1 MTDVRTAPAIEFV
14 DVTKRYGDAVALDGI
29 SLRIESGE
37 FFCLLGPSGCG
48 KTTTLNLIGGFI
60 PLTSGE
66 LRIEGRRVND
76 LPPHQRSVN
85 TVFQN
90 YALFPHM
97 SVAENVAFGLRM
109 ERLGDAEVHRRVGEY
124 LDLVGLA
131 KYRDRMPA
139 QLSGGQAQRVALARA
154 LAKRPAVLLLDEP
167 LGALDLKLR
176 KQMQVELSRIHRQ
189 VGTTFV
195 FVTHDQEEALSMA
208 TRIAVMAGGKVRQV
222 GSPRDIYQG
231 PVDRFVADFIGESNF
246 LDGRLI
252 ADGAGSRF
260 ELSDG
265 TVVPSAADPAG
276 ARNGRVA
283 LMIRPESVAVGRQAP
298 AGGTRAVIIPGRA
311 TNVAFMGNHTRI
323 TVQTDAG
330 ILVALRF
337 HGDSDQGAVEEE
349 MLDREVHVWW
359 DPRES
364 TVVRAGDLG
373 ESDERSGG
381 GPEG

>member
-1 MTDVRTAPAIEFV
+1 MTDPAAPAIELV
-14 DVTKRYGDAVALDGI
+14 NVTKQYGDAIALDGI
-29 SLRIESGE
+29 SLRIDSGE

-66 LRIEGRRVND
+66 LRIEGRVVND
-76 LPPHQRSVN
+76 LAPHQRNVN

-97 SVAENVAFGLRM
+97 TVAENVAFGLRM
-109 ERLGDAEVHRRVGEY
+109 EGLDKREIASRVDEY
-124 LDLVGLA
+124 LELVGLGT
-131 KYRDRMPA
+131 YHDRYPTQM
-139 QLSGGQAQRVALARA
+139 SGGQAQRVALARA

-176 KQMQVELSRIHRQ
+176 KQMQVELARIHRQ

-208 TRIAVMAGGKVRQV
+208 TRIAVMSGGHVRQI
-222 GSPRDIYQG
+222 GPPREIYLR

-246 LDGRLI
+246 LDGTVTNGG
-252 ADGAGSRF
+252 GAPAF
-260 ELSDG
+260 KLSNG
-265 TVVPSAADPAG
+265 TILPARVPSVTP
-276 ARNGRVA
+276 NGPVK
-283 LMIRPESVAVGRQAP
+283 LMVRPESVSIGEAPPNDERSPAVVKGR
-298 AGGTRAVIIPGRA
+298 TS
-311 TNVAFMGNHTRI
+311 NVAFMGTHTRI

-330 ILVALRF
+330 TLVAIHFRE
-337 HGDSDQGAVEEE
+337 SDEGAVEEE
-349 MLDREVHVWW
+349 MVDQEVHVWW

-364 TVVRAGDLG
+364 TIVAAGDEAQTLEG
-373 ESDERSGG
+373 VDGG
-381 GPEG
+381 GEAV

>member
-1 MTDVRTAPAIEFV
+1 MTDQSPPPAIELI
-14 DVTKRYGDAVALDGI
+14 DATKRYGDAVALDAL
-29 SLRIESGE
+29 SLQIHAGE

-66 LRIEGRRVND
+66 MRIEGRRVND
-76 LPPHQRSVN
+76 LPPHKRNVN

-97 SVAENVAFGLRM
+97 TVADNVAFGLRM
-109 ERLGDAEVHRRVGEY
+109 EGLPKDEVGQRVDEY
-124 LDLVGLA
+124 LELVDLA
-131 KYRDRMPA
+131 AYRDRFPT

-176 KQMQVELSRIHRQ
+176 KQMQVELARIHRR

-208 TRIAVMAGGKVRQV
+208 TRIAVMAGGRIRQI
-222 GSPRDIYQG
+222 GTPREIYQW

-246 LDGRLI
+246 LDGRL
-252 ADGAGSRF
+252 ADGDGSRF
-260 ELSDG
+260 ELREG
-265 TVVPSAADPAG
+265 TVVPTPRRDGAAG
-276 ARNGRVA
+276 NGRVA
-283 LMIRPESVAVGRQAP
+283 LMIRPELVGVGRETP
-298 AGGTRAVIIPGRA
+298 DGTSTAVVIAGRA
-311 TNVAFMGNHTRI
+311 THVAFMGDHTRV

-330 ILVALRF
+330 TLVALRF
-337 HGDSDQGAVEEE
+337 HGDLDEQSVEEE

-359 DPRES
+359 RSAQVDGRHGRRRTWVGRRE
-364 TVVRAGDLG
+364 RR
-373 ESDERSGG
+373 RS
-381 GPEG
+381 

>member
-1 MTDVRTAPAIEFV
+1 VSQPGPTPAIELV
-14 DVTKRYGDAVALDGI
+14 DVTKRYGDAVALDRI

-60 PLTSGE
+60 PLTSGD

-76 LPPHQRSVN
+76 LPPHKRNVN

-97 SVAENVAFGLRM
+97 TVADNVAFGLRM
-109 ERLGDAEVHRRVGEY
+109 EQLGGREVTARVGEY

-131 KYRDRMPA
+131 DYSDRYPT

-208 TRIAVMAGGKVRQV
+208 TRIAVMSGGRVRQI
-222 GSPRDIYQG
+222 GPPREIYLR

-246 LDGRLI
+246 IDGSIANGTGEVGFRI
-252 ADGAGSRF
+252 ADG
-260 ELSDG
+260 
-265 TVVPSAADPAG
+265 TVLPTPSPEG
-276 ARNGRVA
+276 LHSGPVK
-283 LMIRPESVAVGRQAP
+283 LMVRPESVSIGITPPDR
-298 AGGTRAVIIPGRA
+298 GRA
-311 TNVAFMGNHTRI
+311 TAVVRGRTSNVAFMGSHTRI

-330 ILVALRF
+330 ILVAIRF
-337 HGDSDQGAVEEE
+337 RESDESAAEEE
-349 MLDREVHVWW
+349 MIDREVHVWW

-364 TVVRAGDLG
+364 TVVAAGD
-373 ESDERSGG
+373 EPQPRSGQG
-381 GPEG
+381 EE

>member
-1 MTDVRTAPAIEFV
+1 MTETRNAPAIELV
-14 DVTKRYGDAVALDGI
+14 DVTKRYGDALALDGI
-29 SLRIESGE
+29 SLRIDSGE

-76 LPPHQRSVN
+76 LPPHKRSVN

-97 SVAENVAFGLRM
+97 TVADNVAFGLRM
-109 ERLGDAEVHRRVGEY
+109 EGLEGREVGARVEEY

-131 KYRDRMPA
+131 TYGDRFPT

-208 TRIAVMAGGKVRQV
+208 SRIAVMSGGKVRQI
-222 GSPRDIYQG
+222 GPPREIYLH

-246 LDGRLI
+246 LDGVMTNGG
-252 ADGAGSRF
+252 GAPGF
-260 ELSDG
+260 LLPNG
-265 TVVPSAADPAG
+265 TVLPA
-276 ARNGRVA
+276 RVA
-283 LMIRPESVAVGRQAP
+283 ASSPDGPVKLMVRPESVSIGMTPPQNGSLAAVVKGR
-298 AGGTRAVIIPGRA
+298 TS
-311 TNVAFMGNHTRI
+311 NVAFMGSHTRI
-323 TVQTDAG
+323 TVETNAG
-330 ILVALRF
+330 TLVAIRF
-337 HGDSDQGAVEEE
+337 RESDERAAEEE
-349 MLDREVHVWW
+349 MVDRDVHVWW

-364 TVVRAGDLG
+364 TVVAAGDEPLVQEGAGG
-373 ESDERSGG
+373 EAG
-381 GPEG
+381 

>member
-1 MTDVRTAPAIEFV
+1 MTDARTAVPAIELI
-14 DVTKRYGDAVALDGI
+14 DVTKRYGDAVALDGV

-48 KTTTLNLIGGFI
+48 KTTTLNLIGGFV

-66 LRIEGRRVND
+66 LRIEGRRVTD
-76 LPPHQRSVN
+76 LPPHRRSVN

-97 SVAENVAFGLRM
+97 SVADNVAFGLRM
-109 ERLGDAEVHRRVGEY
+109 EGLDGTKVDQRVGEY
-124 LDLVGLA
+124 LDLVGLGE
-131 KYRDRMPA
+131 YGDRYPA

-208 TRIAVMAGGKVRQV
+208 TRIAVMAGGRVRQI
-222 GSPRDIYQG
+222 GSPREIYLR

-246 LDGRLI
+246 LDGVLTNGG
-252 ADGAGSRF
+252 GAPAF
-260 ELSDG
+260 LLPNG
-265 TVVPSAADPAG
+265 TMLPARASAAPG
-276 ARNGRVA
+276 HGPVK
-283 LMIRPESVAVGRQAP
+283 LMVRPESVSIGTTPPASGTAAVVKGR
-298 AGGTRAVIIPGRA
+298 TS
-311 TNVAFMGNHTRI
+311 NVAFMGSHTRI

-330 ILVALRF
+330 TLVAIRF
-337 HGDSDQGAVEEE
+337 RESDERAAEEE
-349 MLDREVHVWW
+349 MVDREVHVWW

-364 TVVRAGDLG
+364 TVVAAGDEPQVDEGAGG
-373 ESDERSGG
+373 EAG
-381 GPEG
+381 

>member
-1 MTDVRTAPAIEFV
+1 MTDTAAPAIELV
-14 DVTKRYGDAVALDGI
+14 NVTKQYGDAIALDGI
-29 SLRIESGE
+29 SLRIDSGE

-66 LRIEGRRVND
+66 LRIEGRVVND
-76 LPPHQRSVN
+76 LAPHQRNVN

-97 SVAENVAFGLRM
+97 TVAENVAFGLRM
-109 ERLGDAEVHRRVGEY
+109 EGLDKREIASRVDEY
-124 LDLVGLA
+124 LELVGLGT
-131 KYRDRMPA
+131 YHDRYPTQM
-139 QLSGGQAQRVALARA
+139 SGGQAQRVALARA

-176 KQMQVELSRIHRQ
+176 KQMQVELARIHRQ

-208 TRIAVMAGGKVRQV
+208 TRIAVMSGGHVRQI
-222 GSPRDIYQG
+222 GAPREIYLR

-246 LDGRLI
+246 LDGTVTNGG
-252 ADGAGSRF
+252 GAPAF
-260 ELSDG
+260 KLSNG
-265 TVVPSAADPAG
+265 TILPARVPSVTP
-276 ARNGRVA
+276 NGPVK
-283 LMIRPESVAVGRQAP
+283 LMVRPESVSIGAAPPNDERSPAVVKGR
-298 AGGTRAVIIPGRA
+298 TS
-311 TNVAFMGNHTRI
+311 NVAFMGTHTRI

-330 ILVALRF
+330 TLVAIHFRE
-337 HGDSDQGAVEEE
+337 SDEGAVEEE
-349 MLDREVHVWW
+349 MVDQEVHVWW

-364 TVVRAGDLG
+364 TIVAAGDEAQTLEG
-373 ESDERSGG
+373 VDGG
-381 GPEG
+381 GEAV

>member
-1 MTDVRTAPAIEFV
+1 MTDTAAPAIELV
-14 DVTKRYGDAVALDGI
+14 NVTKQYGDAIALDGI
-29 SLRIESGE
+29 SLRIDSGE

-66 LRIEGRRVND
+66 LRIEGRVVND
-76 LPPHQRSVN
+76 LAPHQRNVN

-97 SVAENVAFGLRM
+97 TVAENVAFGLRM
-109 ERLGDAEVHRRVGEY
+109 EGLDKREIASRVDEY
-124 LDLVGLA
+124 LELVGLGT
-131 KYRDRMPA
+131 YHDRYPTQM
-139 QLSGGQAQRVALARA
+139 SGGQAQRVALARA

-176 KQMQVELSRIHRQ
+176 KQMQVELARIHRQ

-208 TRIAVMAGGKVRQV
+208 TRIAVMSGGHVRQI
-222 GSPRDIYQG
+222 GSPREIYLR

-246 LDGRLI
+246 LDGTVTNGG
-252 ADGAGSRF
+252 GAPAF
-260 ELSDG
+260 KLSNG
-265 TVVPSAADPAG
+265 TILPARVPSVTP
-276 ARNGRVA
+276 NGPVK
-283 LMIRPESVAVGRQAP
+283 LMVRPESVSIGAAPPNDERSPAVVKGR
-298 AGGTRAVIIPGRA
+298 TS
-311 TNVAFMGNHTRI
+311 NVAFMGTHTRI

-330 ILVALRF
+330 TLVAIHFRE
-337 HGDSDQGAVEEE
+337 SDEGAAEEE
-349 MLDREVHVWW
+349 MVDQEVHVWW

-364 TVVRAGDLG
+364 TIVAAGDEAQTLEG
-373 ESDERSGG
+373 VDGG
-381 GPEG
+381 GEAV

>member
-1 MTDVRTAPAIEFV
+1 MTETAGAPAIELV
-14 DVTKRYGDAVALDGI
+14 NVTKRYGDAVALDGI

-48 KTTTLNLIGGFI
+48 KTTTLNLIGGFV

-76 LPPHQRSVN
+76 LPPHKRNVN

-97 SVAENVAFGLRM
+97 TVADNVAFGLRM
-109 ERLGDAEVHRRVGEY
+109 ESLDGREVTARVAEY
-124 LDLVGLA
+124 LDLVGLRA
-131 KYRDRMPA
+131 FSDRFPT

-208 TRIAVMAGGKVRQV
+208 TRIAVMAGGRVRQV
-222 GSPRDIYQG
+222 GSPRDIYLH

-246 LDGRLI
+246 LDGVMTNGG
-252 ADGAGSRF
+252 GAPAF
-260 ELSDG
+260 QLLDG
-265 TVVPSAADPAG
+265 TILPTPAAPSGTTAP
-276 ARNGRVA
+276 VK
-283 LMIRPESVAVGRQAP
+283 LMVRPESVSIGMTPPERGPSAAV
-298 AGGTRAVIIPGRA
+298 VPGRT
-311 TNVAFMGNHTRI
+311 TNVAFMGSHTRI
-323 TVQTDAG
+323 TVRTDAG
-330 ILVALRF
+330 TLVAIRF
-337 HGDSDQGAVEEE
+337 RESDERAAEEE
-349 MLDREVHVWW
+349 MVDRKVHVWW

-364 TVVRAGDLG
+364 TVVAGG
-373 ESDERSGG
+373 DEPQAEEGSGG
-381 GPEG
+381 GAAG

>member
-1 MTDVRTAPAIEFV
+1 MTQHGAVPAIELV
-14 DVTKRYGDAVALDGI
+14 DVTKRYGNAVALDGI
-29 SLRIESGE
+29 SLKIDSGE

-48 KTTTLNLIGGFI
+48 KTTTLNLIGGFV

-76 LPPHQRSVN
+76 LPPHQRNVN

-97 SVAENVAFGLRM
+97 TVAENVAFGLRM
-109 ERLGDAEVHRRVGEY
+109 ERLAHGEVVARVAEY
-124 LDLVGLA
+124 LQLVGLEE
-131 KYRDRMPA
+131 YRDRYPT

-208 TRIAVMAGGKVRQV
+208 TKIAVMAGGKVRQI
-222 GSPRDIYQG
+222 GTPREIYQR

-246 LDGRLI
+246 LDGEMTNG
-252 ADGAGSRF
+252 ADGPAFR
-260 ELSDG
+260 LRDG
-265 TVVPSAADPAG
+265 TVLPAQVPSGGGG
-276 ARNGRVA
+276 ANGRVA
-283 LMIRPESVAVGRQAP
+283 LMVRPESVAVGLSRLAGERP
-298 AGGTRAVIIPGRA
+298 AAVIGGRT

-323 TVQTDAG
+323 TVETDAG
-330 ILVALRF
+330 TLVAIRF
-337 HGDSDQGAVEEE
+337 HESDDRAAEEE
-349 MLDREVHVWW
+349 MVDREVHVWW
-359 DPRES
+359 DPHAA
-364 TVVRAGDLG
+364 TVVAAGDEAGL
-373 ESDERSGG
+373 DEETGG
-381 GPEG
+381 GSAE

>member
-1 MTDVRTAPAIEFV
+1 MTAPGGTPAIELI
-14 DVTKRYGDAVALDGI
+14 DVTKRYGDALALDNI

-76 LPPHQRSVN
+76 LPPHRRNVN

-109 ERLGDAEVHRRVGEY
+109 EGLTGRDVAARVGEY

-131 KYRDRMPA
+131 DYHDRYPP

-208 TRIAVMAGGKVRQV
+208 TRIAVMSGGRVRQI
-222 GSPRDIYQG
+222 GSPREIYLH

-246 LDGRLI
+246 LDGVI
-252 ADGAGSRF
+252 TNGGGAPAF
-260 ELSDG
+260 QLPNG
-265 TVVPSAADPAG
+265 TILPTRSPRSSPTGPVK
-276 ARNGRVA
+276 
-283 LMIRPESVAVGRQAP
+283 LMVRPESVSIGTAPPDHGPNAAVVKGR
-298 AGGTRAVIIPGRA
+298 TS
-311 TNVAFMGNHTRI
+311 NVAFMGSHTRI

-330 ILVALRF
+330 TLVAIRF
-337 HGDSDQGAVEEE
+337 RESDERAAEEE
-349 MLDREVHVWW
+349 MVDREVHVWW

-364 TVVRAGDLG
+364 TVVAAGD
-373 ESDERSGG
+373 EPQTQEGG
-381 GPEG
+381 GVAG

>member
-1 MTDVRTAPAIEFV
+1 MGEQRAAPAIELV
-14 DVTKRYGDAVALDGI
+14 DVTKQYGEAVALDGL
-29 SLRIESGE
+29 SLEIEAGE

-48 KTTTLNLIGGFI
+48 KTTTLNLIGGFV

-76 LPPHQRSVN
+76 LPPHQRNVN

-97 SVAENVAFGLRM
+97 TVADNVAFGLRM
-109 ERLGDAEVHRRVGEY
+109 EKLAGAEIGRRVDEY
-124 LDLVGLA
+124 LELVDLAG
-131 KYRDRMPA
+131 YQQRYPS
-139 QLSGGQAQRVALARA
+139 QLSGGQAQRIALARA

-208 TRIAVMAGGKVRQV
+208 TRIAVMSGGRVRQI
-222 GSPRDIYQG
+222 GTPREIYLH

-246 LDGRLI
+246 LEG
-252 ADGAGSRF
+252 
-260 ELSDG
+260 ELSSGGGVPAFRLRDG
-265 TVVPSAADPAG
+265 TILPVLLGG
-276 ARNGRVA
+276 APGSNGRVA
-283 LMIRPESVAVGRQAP
+283 LMVRPEWVAVGVDPP
-298 AGGTRAVIIPGRA
+298 AQSKPAAVIKGKA

-330 ILVALRF
+330 TLVALRF
-337 HGDSDQGAVEEE
+337 HESDERTAEEE
-349 MLDREVHVWW
+349 MVDREVQVWW

-364 TVVRAGDLG
+364 TVVAAGDEPG
-373 ESDERSGG
+373 IDEETGG
-381 GPEG
+381 G